1 MCARTPWRNVELL
14 ATVAHGRQQVFN
26 LMDSALQ
33 DQHSVANTCD
43 SGQKSVSQKCQQQFK
58 QGNEESRLQ
67 QTQALT
73 GIAVICYTLL

>member
-14 ATVAHGRQQVFN
+14 ATVAQVFI

-67 QTQALT
+67 QTRALT